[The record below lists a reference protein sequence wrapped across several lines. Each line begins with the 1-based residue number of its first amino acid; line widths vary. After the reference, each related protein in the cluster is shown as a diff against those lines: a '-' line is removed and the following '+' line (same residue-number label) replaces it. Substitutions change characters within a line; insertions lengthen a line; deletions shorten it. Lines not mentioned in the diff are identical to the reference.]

1 MTNPAPGALAWF
13 EIATSDAA
21 GAEKFYGS
29 LFDWS
34 FEADGPSAAAGLDY
48 RTIKASGADT
58 PMGGIMGTGGQLPDH
73 AVFYIL
79 VADVEAT
86 CTDAEQLGGSVV
98 SKQLAPGPG
107 VPAFAY
113 LRDPVGNM
121 FAVFTP
127 PAA

>member
-1 MTNPAPGALAWF
+1 MAWF
-13 EIATSDAA
+13 EIATSDA
-21 GAEKFYGS
+21 GSAEKFYGS

-34 FEADGPSAAAGLDY
+34 FEADGPSAAAGIDY
-48 RTIKASGADT
+48 HNIKASGAET
-58 PMGGIMGTGGQLPDH
+58 PMGGIIGTGGQLPNH

-79 VADVEAT
+79 VADVDAT
-86 CTDAEQLGGSVV
+86 CADAEQLGGSVV
-98 SKQLAPGPG
+98 RKNLDSGPG

-127 PAA
+127 PAG

>member
-1 MTNPAPGALAWF
+1 MTNPAPGTLAWF
-13 EIATSDAA
+13 EVATDDPD

-34 FEADGPSAAAGLDY
+34 FASDTPTASAGLDY
-48 RTIKASGADT
+48 RNITAAGADA
-58 PMGGIMGTGGQLPDH
+58 PMGGLFGTGGQLPGH

-98 SKQLAPGPG
+98 SKHLEAGPG
-107 VPAFAY
+107 VPTFAY
-113 LRDPVGNM
+113 LRDPAGNQFGV
-121 FAVFTP
+121 FAP